1 MIKSQKQLL
10 LRQLQMKRNNNNNP
24 KKRLPTRLP
33 KLQRRR
39 LQRTSR
45 KLTLINKRLRKQL
58 LLPRLNTTEKS
69 ELRLKN

>member
-1 MIKSQKQLL
+1 
-10 LRQLQMKRNNNNNP
+10 MKRNPRKKQPRQLKTRP
-24 KKRLPTRLP
+24 KRLP

-45 KLTLINKRLRKQL
+45 KPKLINKRLRKQL
-58 LLPRLNTTEKS
+58 LLQRLNTTEKL